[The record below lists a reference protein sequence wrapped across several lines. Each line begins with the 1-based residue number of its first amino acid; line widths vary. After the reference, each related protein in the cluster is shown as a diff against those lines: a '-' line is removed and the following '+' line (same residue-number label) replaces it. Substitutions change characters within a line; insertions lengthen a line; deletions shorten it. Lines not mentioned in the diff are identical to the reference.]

1 MNPSPAR
8 GGRASCSGD
17 SEAGGGLSASSTLSQ
32 TVRQPRSIAD
42 AVARGGTPTPTLPR
56 KRERGRTERAASF
69 RILTFASQSDCL
81 SRNQQSSQGSNVMSF
96 VLAIDQGTTSSRAIV
111 FRSDISIAATAQQ
124 EFPQHFPA
132 SGWVEH
138 EPEDIWTSTVTVCRD
153 ALEKA
158 GLKAKD
164 IAAIGITN
172 QRETT
177 VVWDRATGQAVHR
190 AIVWQDRRTAD
201 ICAKLKAEGHEP
213 AISAK
218 TGLIIDP
225 YFSGTKVAWILDH
238 VPGARERAGRGEL
251 MFGTVDCYLLWRLTG
266 GRVHATDATNA
277 SRTLLFNIHTG
288 EWDDELLKLLRVP
301 RSMLPE
307 VKDSSAKFGDSD
319 PSLFGGPIAIS
330 GIAGDQQAATIG
342 QACFTPGM
350 IKSTYG
356 TGCFALLNTGTTPVA
371 SKNKLLTTI
380 AYQLNGKR
388 TYALEGSI
396 FVAGSAVQW
405 LRDGLGIIKQ
415 ASETGP
421 LADKSDSTQS
431 VYLVPAFV
439 GLGAPY
445 WNPRVRGAL
454 FGLTRNT
461 GPAELAHAALES
473 VCYQTSDLREAMRAD
488 WPGEKA
494 ANVLRVD
501 GGMTA
506 SDWTMQRLADLLDA
520 PVDRP
525 MIQETTALGAAY
537 LAGLQA
543 GVYPEPAKFAD
554 NWRLEHRFKPAMS
567 AATRE
572 RKLAGW
578 ARAVKGVLASDE
590 GEG

>member
-1 MNPSPAR
+1 
-8 GGRASCSGD
+8 
-17 SEAGGGLSASSTLSQ
+17 
-32 TVRQPRSIAD
+32 
-42 AVARGGTPTPTLPR
+42 
-56 KRERGRTERAASF
+56 
-69 RILTFASQSDCL
+69 
-81 SRNQQSSQGSNVMSF
+81 MSF

-111 FRSDISIAATAQQ
+111 FRSDISIAAVAQQ

-138 EPEDIWTSTVTVCRD
+138 EPDDIWTSTVMVCRD

-158 GLKAKD
+158 GLMAKD

-177 VVWDRATGQAVHR
+177 VVWDRKTGKAVHR

-201 ICAKLKAEGHEP
+201 TGARLKSDGHEP
-213 AISAK
+213 VISEK

-225 YFSGTKVAWILDH
+225 YFSGTKVAWILDQ
-238 VPGARERAGRGEL
+238 VPGARKRAEAGEL
-251 MFGTVDCYLLWRLTG
+251 LFGTVDCYLLWRLTG
-266 GRVHATDATNA
+266 GKVHATDATNA

-288 EWDDELLKLLRVP
+288 AWDDELLKMLRVP
-301 RSMLPE
+301 RSMLPD
-307 VKDSSAKFGDSD
+307 VKDSSARFGETEPD
-319 PSLFGGPIAIS
+319 LFGGAIAIS

-342 QACFTPGM
+342 QACFSPGM

-371 SKNKLLTTI
+371 SKSKLLTTI
-380 AYQLNGKR
+380 AYQLGGKR

-405 LRDGLGIIKQ
+405 LRDGLKIIKQ
-415 ASETGP
+415 AAETGQ
-421 LADKSDSTQS
+421 LADESDPTQA

-461 GPAELAHAALES
+461 GPTELAQAALES

-488 WPGEKA
+488 WPGGKA
-494 ANVLRVD
+494 ASVLRVD

-537 LAGLQA
+537 LAGLNA
-543 GVYPEPAKFAD
+543 GVYPEPSRFAD
-554 NWRLEHRFKPAMS
+554 NWRLERRFKPNMS

-572 RKLAGW
+572 RKLQGW
-578 ARAVKGVLASDE
+578 ARAVRGVLASDE

>member
-1 MNPSPAR
+1 
-8 GGRASCSGD
+8 
-17 SEAGGGLSASSTLSQ
+17 
-32 TVRQPRSIAD
+32 
-42 AVARGGTPTPTLPR
+42 
-56 KRERGRTERAASF
+56 
-69 RILTFASQSDCL
+69 
-81 SRNQQSSQGSNVMSF
+81 MSY

-111 FRSDISIAATAQQ
+111 FRGDISIAASAQQ

-138 EPEDIWTSTVTVCRD
+138 EPEDIWTSTIMVCRD

-158 GLKAKD
+158 GLGPRD

-177 VVWDRATGQAVHR
+177 VVWDRATGKAVHR
-190 AIVWQDRRTAD
+190 AIVWQDRR
-201 ICAKLKAEGHEP
+201 
-213 AISAK
+213 

-238 VPGARERAGRGEL
+238 VPGARERAMRGEL
-251 MFGTVDCYLLWRLTG
+251 LFGTVDCYLLWRLTG
-266 GRVHATDATNA
+266 GRAHATDATNA
-277 SRTLLFNIHTG
+277 SRTLLFNIHSG
-288 EWDDELLKLLRVP
+288 EWDDELLKILRVP

-307 VKDSSAKFGDSD
+307 VKDSSADFGDSE
-319 PSLFGGPIAIS
+319 PELLGGSIMIS

-342 QACFTPGM
+342 QACFSPGM

-356 TGCFALLNTGTTPVA
+356 TGCFVLLNTGATPVA

-380 AYQLNGKR
+380 AYQLEGKR

-405 LRDGLGIIKQ
+405 LRDGLGIIKH
-415 ASETGP
+415 AAETGP
-421 LADKSDSTQS
+421 LADQSDSTQS

-473 VCYQTSDLREAMRAD
+473 VCYQTFDLWAAMRAD
-488 WPGEKA
+488 WPEAKS
-494 ANVLRVD
+494 ANVVLRVD

-537 LAGLQA
+537 LAGLAA

-578 ARAVKGVLASDE
+578 ARAVKGVLASDA
-590 GEG
+590 GE

>member
-1 MNPSPAR
+1 
-8 GGRASCSGD
+8 
-17 SEAGGGLSASSTLSQ
+17 
-32 TVRQPRSIAD
+32 
-42 AVARGGTPTPTLPR
+42 
-56 KRERGRTERAASF
+56 
-69 RILTFASQSDCL
+69 
-81 SRNQQSSQGSNVMSF
+81 MSF

-111 FRSDISIAATAQQ
+111 FRGDISIAASAQA

-138 EPEDIWTSTVTVCRD
+138 EPEDIWTSTVTVCRE

-201 ICAKLKAEGHEP
+201 ICARLKGEGHEP
-213 AISAK
+213 TISAR

-251 MFGTVDCYLLWRLTG
+251 LFGTVDCYLLWRLTG
-266 GRVHATDATNA
+266 GKVHASDATNA

-288 EWDDELLKLLRVP
+288 EWDDDLLKLLRVP

-307 VKDSSAKFGDSD
+307 VKDSSARFGDSD
-319 PSLFGGPIAIS
+319 ESLFGGAIAIS

-342 QACFTPGM
+342 QACFEPGM

-356 TGCFALLNTGTTPVA
+356 TGCFALLNTGATPVV

-380 AYQLNGKR
+380 AYQLGGKR

-421 LADKSDSTQS
+421 LADKSDSMQS

-473 VCYQTSDLREAMRAD
+473 VCYQTFDLREAMRAD
-488 WPGEKA
+488 WPGGKA

-578 ARAVKGVLASDE
+578 ARAVRGVLASDE
-590 GEG
+590 GE